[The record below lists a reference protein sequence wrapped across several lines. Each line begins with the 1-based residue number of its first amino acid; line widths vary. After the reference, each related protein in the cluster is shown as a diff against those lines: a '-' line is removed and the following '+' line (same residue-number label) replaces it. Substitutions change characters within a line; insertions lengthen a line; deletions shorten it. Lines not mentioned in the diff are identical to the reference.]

1 MKKQILAPSLNQQAR
16 QRGKNSHVAIGQRRP
31 KIGLYRYIFNLD
43 RRKTAVCKQFAMRF
57 QDMICQENVE
67 YGQTGF
73 KRQRSDANILLHF
86 TYPENRW
93 KKVESQILSWN
104 KNHQVVC
111 GVHHAILAGLDFRTF
126 QNIQRSKVFWIMYC
140 FKVSGPPAKT
150 HNKSGCLGH
159 SLGWDL
165 WEESFV

>member
-43 RRKTAVCKQFAMRF
+43 GLHCSLQAVCNELPRHDLPRECWIRSNGFQTSKVRCKHFATFYLPRKPVKEGGVTNPLM
-57 QDMICQENVE
+57 
-67 YGQTGF
+67 
-73 KRQRSDANILLHF
+73 
-86 TYPENRW
+86 
-93 KKVESQILSWN
+93 
-104 KNHQVVC
+104 QVVC
-111 GVHHAILAGLDFRTF
+111 GVHHAILAGLDFFRTF

-140 FKVSGPPAKT
+140 FKVSGSPAKT
-150 HNKSGCLGH
+150 HNKSCCLGH